1 MVDRLAIGRRQQS
14 SVPPEGPALG
24 PAMVAGT
31 LTDGAVYSTITRMKR
46 VTTTVDPSTYGL
58 LEDLARRDGVATAQ
72 LVREAM
78 ERYVMERQREME
90 PLPLPDWVGMFEGDE
105 APFAERTE
113 EILDEVADTV
123 YRTEV
128 LGEPKRRRT

>member
-1 MVDRLAIGRRQQS
+1 
-14 SVPPEGPALG
+14 
-24 PAMVAGT
+24 
-31 LTDGAVYSTITRMKR
+31 MKR
-46 VTTTVDPSTYGL
+46 ITTTVDPLTYGL
-58 LEDLARRDGVATAQ
+58 LEDLAHRDGVATAR

-78 ERYVMERQREME
+78 ERYVVERQREME

-105 APFAERTE
+105 EPFAERAE
-113 EILDEVADTV
+113 EILADVSNEV